1 MESTLTDETE
11 VPVLERKR
19 PALDQALVASFRAD
33 MEARKLKRA
42 AKKMAQ
48 ASEGDI
54 DDGDVV
60 IEQPVELKPIQA
72 LNVEAPIGTGYD
84 FDEPKVEAGGFIP
97 ATKEESYAYQKVL
110 AIRLRV
116 MDIPTIEPTDYTLEE
131 FDRIE
136 KYNLELVERKAGQSQ
151 K

>member
-1 MESTLTDETE
+1 MTDETE

-19 PALDQALVASFRAD
+19 PALDQALVASFRAE

-42 AKKMAQ
+42 LMKAQ
-48 ASEGDI
+48 ASEDDI
-54 DDGDVV
+54 VDGDVV
-60 IEQPVELKPIQA
+60 VEEPVELKPIEAQ
-72 LNVEAPIGTGYD
+72 NVEAPVGTGYD

-97 ATKEESYAYQKVL
+97 TKEESYAYQKVL

-116 MDIPTIEPTDYTLEE
+116 MGIPTIEPTDYTLEE

-136 KYNLELVERKAGQSQ
+136 KYNLELVERKAGQAQ